1 VFHTIQQGKVAKVY
15 SYSRAGSRA
24 LHCMAWLL
32 HDSMQALLHGDLGSV
47 SQSLKAH
54 AHVPSP
60 MALRLYGL
68 HRDALQSLDYYMK
81 CESGNG
87 RGLQYA
93 RDDEMVHDIYRR
105 FIHAC
110 AWKMEGDDVLLH
122 VFARARRAVPYAS
135 AARVGSCLSSASGLG
150 SGGRV
155 LFIIYTFHSEN
166 VERYKSKTAN
176 CNKRKSAIGRESKDR
191 IQYVEARPWVKK
203 IAY

>member
-1 VFHTIQQGKVAKVY
+1 MFHTIQQGKVAKVY
-15 SYSRAGSRA
+15 SYSRASSRA

-32 HDSMQALLHGDLGSV
+32 HDSMQALLHGER
-47 SQSLKAH
+47 QSLKAH

-87 RGLQYA
+87 RGLQHA

-122 VFARARRAVPYAS
+122 VFARRVP
-135 AARVGSCLSSASGLG
+135 
-150 SGGRV
+150 
-155 LFIIYTFHSEN
+155 
-166 VERYKSKTAN
+166 
-176 CNKRKSAIGRESKDR
+176 
-191 IQYVEARPWVKK
+191 ARPRSTVC
-203 IAY
+203 